1 MRKKQQL
8 CIQITVLLICAL
20 FLCGFCIQG
29 QSAFLPNNV
38 SVGDGQSSLHIQ
50 AQQYSDTMRSGE
62 MELYQDKAVLFSSFL
77 SSAGVRQVPSKKQE
91 AEEHLL
97 LAVFVAAFLKL
108 ITAGYVLYALS
119 GIYRG
124 RQRLL
129 QGRILNFIHNQ
140 DGKKR
145 GFSIC

>member
-29 QSAFLPNNV
+29 QSAFLPNNM
-38 SVGDGQSSLHIQ
+38 SAGDGQSSLHIQ

-91 AEEHLL
+91 AEGHLL
-97 LAVFVAAFLKL
+97 LAVCVAAFLKL